1 MVACYDT
8 SDGGTLCFVEETE
21 YGCRVQYKVNEE
33 SLSREAFIESAESEF
48 GIPFDIVDTV
58 DSGAD
63 ANIVLQAYF
72 TDDMIGSRPRNIRHL
87 NVQFMGAVVDRVGKA
102 FVWPNGSVTR
112 AGIRRLN
119 GKFTGNQEVVES
131 LRMTP
136 ADIVATDTLNYTV
149 SYLGTT
155 LTVADGSIS
164 DGILLDWYQ

>member
-1 MVACYDT
+1 M
-8 SDGGTLCFVEETE
+8 CFVGKTE
-21 YGCRVQYKVNEE
+21 FGCRVQAKVNEGG
-33 SLSREAFIESAESEF
+33 LSREAFIESVEADF
-48 GIPFDIVDTV
+48 GCPFDIVDTK
-58 DSGAD
+58 DTYAD
-63 ANIVLQAYF
+63 ACIVLQAYF
-72 TDDMIGSRPRNIRHL
+72 TEDMIGSRPRNIRHL